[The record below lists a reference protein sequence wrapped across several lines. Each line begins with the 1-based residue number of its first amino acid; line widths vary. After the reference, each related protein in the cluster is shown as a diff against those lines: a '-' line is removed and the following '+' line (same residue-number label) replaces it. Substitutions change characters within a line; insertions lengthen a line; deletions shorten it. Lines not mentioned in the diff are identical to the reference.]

1 MGQAPDPIAG
11 SGASSRSQEW
21 IDQHPEEHALLKR
34 CWDNDPKYQMGP
46 HTEARGSK
54 LDPADA
60 QALSDWVTRTV
71 MNSPVIFWDEDWP
84 PRFWHPDPNEN
95 SWWERI

>member
-1 MGQAPDPIAG
+1 VQEAPDPIAG

-34 CWDNDPKYQMGP
+34 CWDNDPKYLKGRTQD
-46 HTEARGSK
+46 S
-54 LDPADA
+54 ADA
-60 QALSDWVTRTV
+60 QALSDWVTRTIMTSRV
-71 MNSPVIFWDEDWP
+71 FHTNGELWP